1 MNKHL
6 ENLRLEEFI
15 DMMRDEAKH
24 KGLLLEL
31 EHEAQRLIYI
41 DSKERKVTTF
51 RRYQAYGKAF
61 RLLCKVESLITPK
74 LLPTIFMSEIIEF

>member
-31 EHEAQRLIYI
+31 EHEAQRIIYI
-41 DSKERKVTTF
+41 ESTSGKEVTTF

-61 RLLCKVESLITPK
+61 RLLCT
-74 LLPTIFMSEIIEF
+74 

>member
-31 EHEAQRLIYI
+31 EHEAQRIIYI
-41 DSKERKVTTF
+41 ESTSGKEVTAF

-61 RLLCKVESLITPK
+61 RLLCT
-74 LLPTIFMSEIIEF
+74 

>member
-1 MNKHL
+1 MNERL

-15 DMMRDEAKH
+15 DSMRDEAKH
-24 KGLLLEL
+24 KGKLLEL
-31 EHEAQRLIYI
+31 DHEAQRLIYI

-61 RLLCKVESLITPK
+61 RLICT
-74 LLPTIFMSEIIEF
+74 